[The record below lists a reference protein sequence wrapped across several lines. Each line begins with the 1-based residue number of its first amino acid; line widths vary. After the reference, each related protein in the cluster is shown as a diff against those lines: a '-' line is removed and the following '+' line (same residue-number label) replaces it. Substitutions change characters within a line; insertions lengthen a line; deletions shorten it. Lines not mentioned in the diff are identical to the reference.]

1 MYFYKI
7 WILKITIY
15 FFNLQYLICID
26 NKFNSKFYI
35 NDYIYLNNDFKFFL
49 IFLLLEKT
57 LKYFMLNVKKN
68 LFIRRFKTYIK
79 YITKYKIIKII
90 LIIFI
95 KEIG

>member
-1 MYFYKI
+1 M
-7 WILKITIY
+7 IL
-15 FFNLQYLICID
+15 N
-26 NKFNSKFYI
+26 
-35 NDYIYLNNDFKFFL
+35 FFL